1 MLRDLIWGVFGVVCF
16 GGVATVN
23 CRAEHLA
30 VTPRFNRLVA
40 DIVHADLPRR
50 KQFATIALSVL
61 TQSMRTEF
69 TRVAPDGAAASGRWQ
84 TNALNFTAHLE
95 HIATRI
101 EAADEVAIIPDPQGV
116 VRLAI
121 DAEQVMLN
129 APRLSQQ
136 SRFEATIADLMCEE
150 IDCADAAP
158 AAADAGLEAPRE
170 VRTEW
175 AFSDRGP
182 PLLSASDGLH
192 CMFSDTRH
200 LRLKETVCAAVMQEL
215 RLLAESLRAVVEH
228 GAVLDWSVLRV
239 QRGAGA
245 EPQIV
250 YDRAGNFFELELPNL
265 VSHEAIW
272 RGAVPWLQAHL
283 RGYSGDYLI
292 TDLDRLASITDSD

>member
-1 MLRDLIWGVFGVVCF
+1 MLRDLLRVAFGVVCL
-16 GGVATVN
+16 GCVGIVN
-23 CRAEHLA
+23 CSAEPRAVA
-30 VTPRFNRLVA
+30 PRFSRLA
-40 DIVHADLPRR
+40 GEIAHADLARR
-50 KQFATIALSVL
+50 KRFATIALSVL

-69 TRVAPDGAAASGRWQ
+69 TRAAASGRWQ
-84 TNALNFTAHLE
+84 TNALNYTAHLE

-129 APRLSQQ
+129 SPRLSQQ

-150 IDCADAAP
+150 IDCTETSPAVADT
-158 AAADAGLEAPRE
+158 GIEARRE

-192 CMFSDTRH
+192 CVFSDALH
-200 LRLKETVCAAVMQEL
+200 LRLKETACAAVMQEL

-228 GAVLDWSVLRV
+228 GAVLDWSVFSV

-250 YDRAGNFFELELPNL
+250 CDRAGNFFELELPNL

-292 TDLDRLASITDSD
+292 TDLDRLASITDTN